1 MTDHVVTPEAFASHG
16 FAAKY
21 PLDELTTSTDLSAC
35 LMPLLRAMQWR
46 GTNRQI
52 AEALPHF
59 TEELD
64 ITGFLNVMANLHFGC
79 RQVRTRLDRIDERLM
94 PCLFVPRHGP
104 AMVLVRPSGLD
115 VRAFDPELGMETN
128 LEAGDWEG
136 TAYLFNRLE
145 QETTDRRAGK
155 ATWFTTIVGRFRRV
169 LYQMLGLT
177 LVLNLFALATPLFVM
192 AVYDRVIA
200 TGSLT
205 TLAYF
210 GIGVVI
216 ALACDLLL
224 RFVRASALMYVGAR
238 LDNILGNAVFQRI
251 LFLPPAM
258 LEHAT
263 IGAQVSRI
271 KDFETVRDFFTGP
284 MALVF
289 LELPFVVVF
298 IVVIAFL
305 GGPIAFVPL
314 AMLALMAL
322 MALLGFIVAPM
333 VRAAVTEATRSGSK
347 RQGFIVETLS
357 TLRTLK
363 FCAAE
368 GAWLDRF
375 RDLSARAAMGSF
387 RIAQYTALINTLSHV
402 LMIAAG
408 TATIAFGVFRV
419 FEGEMTV
426 GALVASMILVWRVLA
441 PLQTGLVTL
450 GRLTQV
456 RSSIGQIN
464 NLMTMKPEGA
474 ADRASVSNRR
484 VEGRVAFSRV
494 SMRYS
499 AAADP
504 ALVGVS
510 FTVEPGEVV
519 SVIGGNGSGKSTM
532 IKLMLGIY
540 MPQAGSI
547 RVGRRDVR
555 QFDPIE
561 LRRTIAYVPQ
571 EAEFFCGTIAQNL
584 RLADPVASDEDLR
597 WAVDQAGILED
608 VLALEE
614 GSGKWR
620 RTGFEVRVGDARTW
634 QLLGSLLQGLN
645 LARGYLKRAPVLL
658 LDEPGVGLDTS
669 GDKKLMETIESLR
682 GNTTVFLVTH
692 RPSHRRLADKTVW
705 LDGGHLR
712 AFGPS
717 ADVEKLIP
725 SDFS

>member
-1 MTDHVVTPEAFASHG
+1 MTDHVVTPEAFAGHD
-16 FAAKY
+16 FVAKH
-21 PLDELTTSTDLSAC
+21 PLDELTSSTDLSAC
-35 LMPLLRAMQWR
+35 LMPLLQAMQWR

-64 ITGFLNVMANLHFGC
+64 ITGFLNVMANLRFGC
-79 RQVRTRLDRIDERLM
+79 RQVRTRLDRMDSRLM
-94 PCLFVPRHGP
+94 PCLFVPRRGP
-104 AMVLVRPSGLD
+104 AMVLLRQSDLD
-115 VRAFDPELGMETN
+115 IRAFDPELGMETN
-128 LEAGDWEG
+128 LEIGDWEG
-136 TAYLFNRLE
+136 TAYLFSRLE
-145 QETTDRRAGK
+145 EQTIDRRPGK
-155 ATWFTTIVGRFRRV
+155 ASWFTTIVTRFRRLV
-169 LYQMLGLT
+169 YQMLGLT

-192 AVYDRVIA
+192 AVYDRVVT

-205 TLAYF
+205 TLTFF

-224 RFVRASALMYVGAR
+224 RFVRASALMFVGAR

-322 MALLGFIVAPM
+322 LGFIVAPL

-347 RQGFIVETLS
+347 RQEFVVETLA
-357 TLRTLK
+357 TVRTLK

-387 RIAQYTALINTLSHV
+387 RIAQYTSLINTLSHV

-464 NLMTMKPEGA
+464 NLMTMKPEGS
-474 ADRASVSNRR
+474 ADRVSISDRR

-504 ALVGVS
+504 ALVGLS

-540 MPQAGSI
+540 TPQAGSI

-571 EAEFFCGTIAQNL
+571 EAEFFYGTIAQNL

-597 WAVDQAGILED
+597 WAVNQAGIIDD

-620 RTGFEVRVGDARTW
+620 RTGFEVRIGDARTW
-634 QLLGSLLQGLN
+634 QLPGSLLQGLN

-658 LDEPGVGLDTS
+658 LDEPGVGLDTV

-682 GNTTVFLVTH
+682 GRTTVFLVTH